1 LEPGIKAAAQ
11 LNPRTAHRLN
21 DSQLK
26 SAGVIDT
33 NEISALD
40 LDAGRLA
47 HAEAVP

>member
-11 LNPRTAHRLN
+11 LDPRTSHRLN
-21 DSQLK
+21 YSQLD

-33 NEISALD
+33 HEISA

>member
-1 LEPGIKAAAQ
+1 LEPCIKAAAK
-11 LNPRTAHRLN
+11 LNPRTAHQLN
-21 DSQLK
+21 YSQLE

-40 LDAGRLA
+40 AGRLA